1 MKNLI
6 GHPVMFFPCYLYNKE
21 LHSSSNKDIQPVRGV
36 IEYINTEHGWFRI
49 RYNAGNTVQ
58 HECFKLVDIGKGWKD
73 GKDVTLCGHQK
84 NC

>member
-1 MKNLI
+1 MKSLT
-6 GHPVMFFPCYLYNKE
+6 GHPVVFFPCYLYNKE

-58 HECFKLVDIGKGWKD
+58 HECFKLVDIGKDWKD
-73 GKDVTLCGHQK
+73 GKDVVLCGHKK
-84 NC
+84 NR